1 MICNSI
7 LSGIRERDRIM
18 MMFWEGRKAIFSCDQ
33 CEKCESTEIS
43 QIRFRGVDNP
53 EMTMSNAFIPI
64 SGKILMRCNK
74 HRIDRYSMETETIY
88 HPNMIEM
95 TYGHERRWVQGPP
108 HTETVISHHPQRDKI
123 IFDENDFIW
132 EKIRSE

>member
-33 CEKCESTEIS
+33 CEKCGSTEIS

-74 HRIDRYSMETETIY
+74 HRIDSYSMETETIY
-88 HPNMIEM
+88 HPNPVEIESRW
-95 TYGHERRWVQGPP
+95 ERRTIQGPP
-108 HTETVISHHPQRDKI
+108 IQEVVVSHDPQRDKI

-132 EKIRSE
+132 EKIR

>member
-1 MICNSI
+1 MICDNI
-7 LSGIRERDRIM
+7 YPGIRERDRIM

-64 SGKILMRCNK
+64 SGEILMRCK
-74 HRIDRYSMETETIY
+74 DHRLNDYSMEAETIY
-88 HPNMIEM
+88 HPNPVEIESRW
-95 TYGHERRWVQGPP
+95 ERRTIQGPP
-108 HTETVISHHPQRDKI
+108 IQEVVVSHDPQRDKI

-132 EKIRSE
+132 GKIR